1 MDSSKLIAN
10 LPPFTVGDVP
20 LTERRN
26 KWYTWKRG
34 FEICVRAS
42 KVTKGTEKKDLLLA
56 QGGFELQEIFFN
68 IPGAD
73 VEEDVEAGVDPYE
86 VAIEKLDDYFA
97 PQRHDAHERYIFWG
111 MKPEPGETLGK
122 FLMRA
127 QVHAA
132 KCNFGK
138 TAAESSSIAVVDK
151 ILQFVP
157 AGLRERMLQDS
168 GLNLEELQKQIN
180 AYEISRSASEQI
192 GGQVI
197 LQSKSS
203 NAESLNRVKAS
214 CRYCGRSH
222 SFEDPCPARNKSCAS
237 CGKRGHFRA
246 VCRNRNDNPV
256 PSTSR
261 APMKRP
267 FGEAYRSH
275 AEHPQGQ
282 QRKFV
287 KRVNAI
293 DDATSTDKGKPDE
306 LVEMVSSANDLDDMV
321 WVKVG
326 GILIEMQIDSGV
338 QSNIIDDSTWETMCR
353 DGVQVL
359 SDLMPSDRKFRA
371 YAQNDNLRVTVMF
384 DAEIEIADGNNSRGE
399 VARFYVI
406 QGGPQPLLGRHTAKQ
421 LGVLIVGLPSQH
433 ELVQHVEV
441 SRPFPSFRGVEILLP
456 VDRSVEPV
464 SQRLRRLPFAT
475 LERVE
480 KKLEELLA
488 NDIIEPVFEP
498 SRWVSPMVVVVKD
511 SGDIRLCIDMRQ
523 VNKAILRE
531 THPLPT
537 IDDIRWKLNGATC
550 FSRLDIKDAFHQL
563 KLADESKPMTTFITH
578 KGE

>member
-1 MDSSKLIAN
+1 
-10 LPPFTVGDVP
+10 
-20 LTERRN
+20 
-26 KWYTWKRG
+26 
-34 FEICVRAS
+34 
-42 KVTKGTEKKDLLLA
+42 
-56 QGGFELQEIFFN
+56 
-68 IPGAD
+68 
-73 VEEDVEAGVDPYE
+73 
-86 VAIEKLDDYFA
+86 
-97 PQRHDAHERYIFWG
+97 
-111 MKPEPGETLGK
+111 
-122 FLMRA
+122 
-127 QVHAA
+127 
-132 KCNFGK
+132 
-138 TAAESSSIAVVDK
+138 
-151 ILQFVP
+151 
-157 AGLRERMLQDS
+157 
-168 GLNLEELQKQIN
+168 
-180 AYEISRSASEQI
+180 
-192 GGQVI
+192 
-197 LQSKSS
+197 
-203 NAESLNRVKAS
+203 
-214 CRYCGRSH
+214 
-222 SFEDPCPARNKSCAS
+222 
-237 CGKRGHFRA
+237 
-246 VCRNRNDNPV
+246 
-256 PSTSR
+256 
-261 APMKRP
+261 
-267 FGEAYRSH
+267 
-275 AEHPQGQ
+275 
-282 QRKFV
+282 
-287 KRVNAI
+287 
-293 DDATSTDKGKPDE
+293 
-306 LVEMVSSANDLDDMV
+306 
-321 WVKVG
+321 
-326 GILIEMQIDSGV
+326 
-338 QSNIIDDSTWETMCR
+338 MCR

>member
-1 MDSSKLIAN
+1 MDSNKLFAN
-10 LPPFTVGDVP
+10 LPPFTIGEVP

-34 FEICVRAS
+34 FEICIRAA
-42 KVTKGTEKKDLLLA
+42 KITKAVEKKDHLLA

-73 VEEDVEAGVDPYE
+73 VEGNEEENVDPYK
-86 VAIEKLDDYFA
+86 VAIDKLDDYFA

-111 MKPEPGETLGK
+111 MKPELGETLGK

-138 TAAESSSIAVVDK
+138 TAAESLSIAVVDK
-151 ILQFVP
+151 MLQFIP

-192 GGQVI
+192 GGQSI
-197 LQSKSS
+197 LQPKSS
-203 NAESLNRVKAS
+203 HAEGLHRVKAY
-214 CRYCGRSH
+214 CKYCGRSH
-222 SFEDPCPARNKSCAS
+222 SFEEPCPARNKSCSS

-246 VCRNRNDNPV
+246 VCRNRSDNQV
-256 PSTSR
+256 ATTSR
-261 APMKRP
+261 APGKRSY
-267 FGEAYRSH
+267 GEAYRNNATQS
-275 AEHPQGQ
+275 EGQ
-282 QRKFV
+282 RSKFV

-293 DDATSTDKGKPDE
+293 NDAQVAEGGKAE
-306 LVEMVSSANDLDDMV
+306 LIEMVSSANDSNDMV
-321 WVKVG
+321 WAKVG

-338 QSNIIDDSTWETMCR
+338 QSNIIDGSTWESMCQH
-353 DGVQVL
+353 GVKVL
-359 SDLMPSDRKFRA
+359 SSFQHSDKKFRA
-371 YAQNDNLRVTVMF
+371 YAQQDNLIVTTMF
-384 DAEIEIADGNNSRGE
+384 DAEIVISDKNNHRSK

-406 QGGPQPLLGRHTAKQ
+406 QGGPQPLLGRTTAKQ

-433 ELVQHVEV
+433 ELVQNVEV
-441 SRPFPSFRGVEILLP
+441 SRPFPSFRGIKIQIP

-480 KKLEELLA
+480 MKLEELLA
-488 NDIIEPVFEP
+488 KDIIEPVSEP

-523 VNKAILRE
+523 VNKAVLRE

-537 IDDIRWKLNGATC
+537 VDDIRWKLNGSTY

-563 KLADESKPMTTFITH
+563 KLEDDSKPLTTFITH